1 MTNVMLSFASVFYAN
16 IIAYMFEKNGDFCNI
31 HPVSAFGI
39 VYLHYYL
46 DNNNGFLY
54 LYLGDENND

>member
-1 MTNVMLSFASVFYAN
+1 MSDGKLLDKRYVICFV
-16 IIAYMFEKNGDFCNI
+16 GDFCNNN
-31 HPVSAFGI
+31 PVSAMGI

-54 LYLGDENND
+54 LYLGDDKND